1 MGLNRFVKTK
11 LECFDFFPEAFFSN
25 LFKSDF
31 FIWDFMY
38 FSKKDPQKLNLNFLR
53 KFGLEK
59 KVSINTD
66 WLVFFKKSSSEL
78 NNKMVCQFFL

>member
-11 LECFDFFPEAFFSN
+11 LECFGFFPEAFFSN

-38 FSKKDPQKLNLNFLR
+38 FSKKRPPEAEFELF
-53 KFGLEK
+53 EK
-59 KVSINTD
+59 I
-66 WLVFFKKSSSEL
+66 WFRKKS
-78 NNKMVCQFFL
+78 FY